1 MKRSVKRFVSLLLV
15 TVMVLSTNVSYA
27 FANEIPAS
35 DMSGETI
42 EIQSDLQTVSD
53 SANGDVSG
61 DLNQSG
67 QSSDALSESEPEISE
82 PEVSETVTEPVI
94 TEENTVVD
102 DSEEGSLTDAKQ
114 TLEEDIDTTLE
125 SVVEEESEIEEELQS
140 ELDSNMP
147 GRNNITEFK
156 ILHSYN
162 ERVDI
167 CFNVDNSVENYIKKL
182 APNERLMLGVHMGFD
197 ASELL
202 NKGLKA
208 NELVSSKVVNNVGS
222 MSGPCPLIY
231 IGDAINPRGDRNGD
245 GEFYINITDIY
256 QGGTVFPEPYDEK
269 IKANFSFQFIIL
281 DADNKEVRYGEKTQ
295 NEADSCTITSRT
307 TITFDANGGTMSHL
321 DERNI
326 AYEVDEAGAY
336 TSETYEYF
344 FDSDSGK
351 WGVSIDRV
359 DALDPHREG
368 SVFLGWYDS
377 KDEEYP
383 YDFFPTN
390 ETRVYKA
397 KWRDTFKNI
406 PVEFYGAKNYAVAV
420 EKYDLKD
427 KSWTTLDVDGD
438 TFSFKADEGETYRFK
453 ITPAEG
459 YEFDHKGYIESSVGR
474 IFFNWADECFELKLD
489 EFLGWRDSAPDKII
503 IYPTVVPVQAEDEQ
517 YSYVYYNPDAAKVII
532 TEKNNEKNVIEPV
545 SEGYDRNRIKGFYL
559 LKTGK
564 EYRVTISCN
573 DNYKFND
580 NGICVDS
587 YDSVKDHWTKGKPV
601 NTNTRNTYSFT
612 FKAGKK
618 EIRVNSDPLYS
629 PIVKVMNSEG
639 EYEEIIPVKGIYNVK
654 YTDDIKLYLKRG
666 NWFAKLVNKI
676 TDGTELLNY
685 WPVDKEDNGFWLKFL
700 DEKEQTFYKEYY
712 GKTLKVE
719 MYDPENQY
727 GTRVGYGPKATFKL
741 KVSTP
746 ITSTTVNGVTKV
758 DGRQT
763 LSPALGE
770 EKVCTVSV
778 NPGASI
784 ENLGFKYSDGTTE
797 CSFLETKIENGK
809 LYVKAKAGCRDGQKV
824 DIILYDTEN
833 PIKWDKQDVTNGKIT
848 VTTAE
853 PAWAKTAPTVTLASA
868 NDIKLEFNVK
878 APKGLALDNNYWI
891 AVKLAPNNKTKTEDS
906 GYSINEDVSYFHVN
920 DDGTIPPIVV
930 NVFKK
935 DDSSIVETLGKG
947 FGTSLDAMVS
957 FMTTEGGA
965 DPTETSKIL
974 VAGADKKITV
984 ATKEPYYADKIT
996 LKKGETKLYA
1006 GDKDKIVATVDFGK
1020 NATYTRAEDWEI
1032 LNESA
1037 LSGKGIIA
1045 AKEGDNKVKIS
1056 VANVTPVGK
1065 YTVEVGTKGNGV
1077 PAKASVQIEVAQTAK
1092 TLDVGISQLNIYH
1105 NPKKDITAKVKP
1117 VMYDQDGK
1125 VIKSAKFTYK
1135 IVKGDEPLSATEKT
1149 LTVNSSGA
1157 VKVAK
1162 GFVLDSDSEYK
1173 LIVTGTA
1180 GKTVDAD
1187 PVTIKIIEANP
1198 KIKSIAIGDTAVE
1211 ANSKITLK
1219 DYFAIVEKLLTK
1231 EDNSLDYLPATIGL
1245 ADDIDTDAIVIKE
1258 DKGGETFRVEDLS
1271 VIKEVKIPNPAYITK
1286 TGKIAIS
1293 VTTIAGTKT
1302 EIKFNIV
1309 ADTDATYDTLEVSTI
1324 DGTEP
1329 IEPDAGSAGKIWTV
1343 KGSTLQNYVIYLKN
1357 SDGTETTKKN
1367 ISGDKLSVSG
1377 AKIVKNWHGDCIQ
1390 IVMTSKTAT
1399 ITRKHGSTKVGTY
1412 YITNDAFDLKAP
1424 KVTADKN
1431 SKLYTNFDTPQTVNY
1446 TLGKVY
1452 DELKRLDHLR
1462 ISSTNADINE
1472 WIQSG
1477 NIVYNVLDKKTFSIT
1492 VQGEASKVK
1501 AAKYPITVEFVDG
1514 GGASICPATTTNLEF
1529 KTLKK
1534 RFKPVTSYTMSD
1546 SDMTSVVFKAS
1557 SSAGVNS
1564 IVLNSILNDNIKG
1577 KYNSIANILE
1587 VDNVTEKGPYLK
1599 IKNGASLA
1607 SAGKSITGYVKY
1619 TVKYADG
1626 SHEDKL
1632 DKVTIKIAKNVRK
1645 YTSDTKKILLADVGE
1660 PIKGIQ
1666 VYADKQPVKIV
1677 NANIIKTTD
1686 KDKVSLLDCDDG
1698 KLSIVL
1704 NDKVVKKTGEVK
1716 LTVNVIPEGSLWAGE
1731 SSVDEKN
1738 SIPVAVKINV
1748 AANNIKDKVR
1758 VDTKTLY
1765 EFEDGED
1772 TVLGKYTSN
1781 LAVPCIVESISGSLS
1796 ESGKE
1801 YLKAEPEV
1809 WGEFKITVYTDKVPP
1824 KKKGKT
1830 VSLPITFKFGDGYK
1844 DEMYN
1849 IKVKLP
1855 D

>member
-140 ELDSNMP
+140 DLDSTMP
-147 GRNNITEFK
+147 GRNNITDFR

-167 CFNVDNSVENYIKKL
+167 CFNVDDSVENYIKKL
-182 APNERLMLGVHMGFD
+182 APNESLWLGVHMGFD
-197 ASELL
+197 ASELSDKVL
-202 NKGLKA
+202 TE
-208 NELVSSKVVNNVGS
+208 NEKVGDSVGS
-222 MSGPCPLIY
+222 MSGPCPLII
-231 IGDAINPRGDRNGD
+231 IGDASNPEGYRNGD
-245 GEFYINITDIY
+245 GIFYINITDIY
-256 QGGTVFPEPYDEK
+256 KGGTVFPEPYDKE
-269 IKANFSFQFIIL
+269 IKANFSFQFIVL
-281 DADNKEVRYGEKTQ
+281 DQDGNEVRYGEVTQ

-307 TITFDANGGTMSHL
+307 TITFDANGGTMAHL

-326 AYEVDEAGAY
+326 AYEGKAGAY

-390 ETRVYKA
+390 ETRVYQA

-459 YEFDHKGYIESSVGR
+459 YEFDHKGYIDFSVGR
-474 IFFNWADECFELKLD
+474 AFFNPADECFEFKLD

-503 IYPTVVPVQAEDEQ
+503 IYPEVVPAQAEDEQ

-532 TEKNNEKNVIEPV
+532 TEKNNEGNVIEPV

-559 LKTGK
+559 LKTGT
-564 EYRVTISCN
+564 EYKVTISCN

-580 NGICVDS
+580 NGICVNS
-587 YDSVKDHWTKGKPV
+587 YDSKGNCTPGKHV

-618 EIRVNSDPLYS
+618 EIFVNSDPLYS
-629 PIVKVMNSEG
+629 PIVKVKNSEG
-639 EYEEIIPVKGIYNVK
+639 VYEEIKPVKGIYNVK
-654 YTDDIKLYLKRG
+654 YTDDIKLFLQRG
-666 NWFAKLVNKI
+666 NWTAKLVNKI
-676 TDGTELLNY
+676 KDGTKVLNDWY
-685 WPVDKEDNGFWLKFL
+685 VKTPDNGFWLKFL
-700 DEKEQTFYKEYY
+700 DKDTQKFYKEYY
-712 GKTLKVE
+712 GKTLSVE

-727 GTRVGYGPKATFKL
+727 GTRAGYGPKATFKL

-778 NPGASI
+778 NSGASI
-784 ENLGFKYSDGTTE
+784 ENLGFMYSDGTTGE
-797 CSFLETKIENGK
+797 TTDVCSFLDTRIENGK
-809 LYVKAKAGCRDGQKV
+809 LYVKAKAGCRAGQTV
-824 DIILYDTEN
+824 DIILYDKEN
-833 PIKWDKQDVTNGKIT
+833 PIKGANQDVTNGKIT
-848 VTTAE
+848 VTTAA
-853 PAWAKTAPTVTLASA
+853 PAWAKTAPTVSLAAA

-878 APKGLALDNNYWI
+878 APKGLVLDNNYWI
-891 AVKLAPNNKTKTEDS
+891 AVKLAPNDKTKTEDS
-906 GYSINEDVSYFHVN
+906 GYSINDNVSYFHVN
-920 DDGTIPPIVV
+920 DDGTIPRIVV
-930 NVFKK
+930 NVFKN
-935 DDSSIVETLGKG
+935 DSSIVDTLGKG

-957 FMTTEGGA
+957 FMTTEGGV
-965 DPTETSKIL
+965 DPRIDPERIL
-974 VAGADKKITV
+974 VEGADKKITV

-996 LKKGETKLYA
+996 LKKGVTKLYA
-1006 GDKDKIVATVDFGK
+1006 GDEDKIVATVDFGK
-1020 NATYTRAEDWEI
+1020 NATYTRAEDWKI
-1032 LNESA
+1032 LNAEA
-1037 LSGKGIIA
+1037 LSGKGITA
-1045 AKEGDNKVKIS
+1045 AQEGDNKVKIS
-1056 VANVTPVGK
+1056 VADVTPVGK
-1065 YTVEVGTKGNGV
+1065 YTVEVGTIGNGV

-1092 TLDVGISQLNIYH
+1092 TLNVGISQLNIYH

-1125 VIKSAKFTYK
+1125 EIKSAKFTYK
-1135 IVKGDEPLSATEKT
+1135 IEKNGEPLPATATT
-1149 LTVNSSGA
+1149 LTVKSGV
-1157 VKVAK
+1157 VKVPK
-1162 GFVLDSDSEYK
+1162 GFVLESGAEYK
-1173 LIVTGTA
+1173 LIVTGTV
-1180 GKTVDAD
+1180 GKTVEAD
-1187 PVTIKIIEANP
+1187 PVIINIIEANP
-1198 KIKSIAIGDTAVE
+1198 KIKSIMIGDTAVK

-1219 DYFAIVEKLLTK
+1219 DYFAIVEKLSTK

-1245 ADDIDTDAIVIKE
+1245 ADGIDTDAIVIKE
-1258 DKGGETFRVEDLS
+1258 DKGGEVFRVEDLS
-1271 VIKEVKIPNPAYITK
+1271 VIKEVEIPNPAYITK

-1309 ADTDATYDTLEVSTI
+1309 ADTSTTYDALEVSAI

-1343 KGSTLQNYVIYLKN
+1343 KGSTLQNYVINLKN
-1357 SDGTETTKKN
+1357 SSNETETTKKN

-1399 ITRKHGSTKVGTY
+1399 ITRKHGSKIVGTY
-1412 YITNDAFDLKAP
+1412 SITNDAFKLKAP
-1424 KVTADKN
+1424 KVTADRN
-1431 SKLYTNFDTPQTVNY
+1431 SKLYTNFGDDQTVNY
-1446 TLGKVY
+1446 TLDKVY
-1452 DELKRLDHLR
+1452 DDLNRLDHLR

-1477 NIVYNVLDKKTFSIT
+1477 NIFYNVLDKKTFSIT
-1492 VQGEASKVK
+1492 VRGEASKVK

-1514 GGASICPATTTNLEF
+1514 EGASIFPATTTNLEF

-1534 RFKPVTSYTMSD
+1534 SFKPVTSYTMSD

-1557 SSAGVNS
+1557 SSAGVKS
-1564 IVLNSILNDNIKG
+1564 IVLDSILNDNIKG
-1577 KYNSIANILE
+1577 KYNSIAYILG
-1587 VDNVTEKGPYLK
+1587 VDNVTANGPYLK
-1599 IKNGASLA
+1599 IQDVTSLPG
-1607 SAGKSITGYVKY
+1607 AGKSITGYVKY
-1619 TVKYADG
+1619 IVNYADG

-1666 VYADKQPVKIV
+1666 VYADKQPVNIV
-1677 NANIIKTTD
+1677 NADILNSTEKA
-1686 KDKVSLLDCDDG
+1686 KVSSLNYTDG
-1698 KLSIVL
+1698 KLSITL
-1704 NDKVVKKTGEVK
+1704 KDDVVTKAKPVK

-1765 EFEDGED
+1765 EFDEGEN
-1772 TVLGKYTSN
+1772 TVVGEYTSN
-1781 LAVPCIVESISGSLS
+1781 LAVPCEVESISGSLS

-1801 YLKAEPEV
+1801 YLKAEIGV
-1809 WGEFKITVYTDKVPP
+1809 WGEFKITVVTGNVPE

-1830 VSLPITFKFGDGYK
+1830 VRLPITFEFGDGYK
-1844 DEMYN
+1844 DETYTIN
-1849 IKVKLP
+1849 VKLP
-1855 D
+1855 N

>member
-125 SVVEEESEIEEELQS
+125 SVVEEESELEELQS
-140 ELDSNMP
+140 ELDATMP
-147 GRNNITEFK
+147 GRNNITDFR

-182 APNERLMLGVHMGFD
+182 APNERLMLEVHMGFD
-197 ASELL
+197 ASELSDNDL
-202 NKGLKA
+202 TE
-208 NELVSSKVVNNVGS
+208 NEKVENPVGS
-222 MSGPCPLIY
+222 MSGPCSPILIGNTTNPL
-231 IGDAINPRGDRNGD
+231 GDRNGD
-245 GEFYINITDIY
+245 GIFYINITDIY
-256 QGGTVFPEPYDEK
+256 KGGTVFPEPYDKK
-269 IKANFSFQFIIL
+269 IKANFSFQFIVL
-281 DADNKEVRYGEKTQ
+281 DQDGNEVRYGKKTQ
-295 NEADSCTITSRT
+295 DEDDSCTITSRT

-321 DERNI
+321 DKRYI
-326 AYEVDEAGAY
+326 AYEGKDGAY

-344 FDSDSGK
+344 FDKDSGK
-351 WGVSIDRV
+351 WSVSINKVED
-359 DALDPHREG
+359 LDPHKEG

-377 KDEEYP
+377 KDENSEYP
-383 YDFFPTN
+383 YEFPTN
-390 ETRVYKA
+390 DTRVYKA

-427 KSWTTLDVDGD
+427 QSWTTLDVDGD

-453 ITPAEG
+453 ITPDVG
-459 YEFDHKGYIESSVGR
+459 YEFDNKGYIDCSVGR
-474 IFFNWADECFELKLD
+474 TFFNYADECFVLNLD
-489 EFLGWRDSAPDKII
+489 KFLGWRDSAPEKII
-503 IYPTVVPVQAEDEQ
+503 IYPEVVPAQAEDEQ

-532 TEKNNEKNVIEPV
+532 TEKNNEGNVIEPV

-564 EYRVTISCN
+564 EYKVTISCN
-573 DNYKFND
+573 ANYKFND
-580 NGICVDS
+580 RGIGVQDYNNDEGYFKKAQYS
-587 YDSVKDHWTKGKPV
+587 
-601 NTNTRNTYSFT
+601 NQNTRKTYSSTFT
-612 FKAGKK
+612 AGRKTI
-618 EIRVNSDPLYS
+618 EVNSDPLYS
-629 PIVKVMNSEG
+629 PKVKVKNSEG
-639 EYEEIIPVKGIYNVK
+639 EYEEKAPVNGIYNVK
-654 YTDDIKLYLKRG
+654 YTDDIKLFLQRG
-666 NWFAKLVNKI
+666 NWNAKLVNKI
-676 TDGTELLNY
+676 KDGTKVLNY

-700 DEKEQTFYKEYY
+700 DEETQDFYKEYY
-712 GKTLKVE
+712 GKTLSVE

-746 ITSTTVNGVTKV
+746 ITSTTVKGVTNV
-758 DGRQT
+758 GGRQT

-778 NPGASI
+778 NSGASI
-784 ENLGFKYSDGTTE
+784 ENLEFMYSDGTTGE
-797 CSFLETKIENGK
+797 TTDVCSFLDTRIENGK
-809 LYVKAKAGCRDGQKV
+809 LYVKAKAGCRAGQTV
-824 DIILYDTEN
+824 DIILYDKEN
-833 PIKWDKQDVTNGKIT
+833 PIKGANQDVTNGKIT
-848 VTTAE
+848 VTTAA
-853 PAWAKTAPTVTLASA
+853 PAWAKTAPTVSLASA

-878 APKGLALDNNYWI
+878 APKGLVLDDNYWI
-891 AVKLAPNNKTKTEDS
+891 AVKLAPNNKTKIKDS
-906 GYSINEDVSYFHVN
+906 DYSINENVSYFHV
-920 DDGTIPPIVV
+920 DSDGTIPPIVV

-935 DDSSIVETLGKG
+935 NDSSIVETLGKG

-996 LKKGETKLYA
+996 LKKGVTKLYA
-1006 GDKDKIVATVDFGK
+1006 GDEDKIVATVDFGK
-1020 NATYTRAEDWEI
+1020 NATYTRAEDWKI
-1032 LNESA
+1032 LNKSE
-1037 LSGKGIIA
+1037 LEEKGITA
-1045 AKEGDNKVKIS
+1045 AQEGDNKVKIS
-1056 VANVTPVGK
+1056 VAETTPVGK
-1065 YTVEVGTKGNGV
+1065 YTVEVGTIGNGV
-1077 PAKASVQIEVAQTAK
+1077 SAKASVQIEVAQTAK
-1092 TLDVGISQLNIYH
+1092 TLNVGISQLNIYH

-1135 IVKGDEPLSATEKT
+1135 IEKNGEPLPATDKT
-1149 LTVNSSGA
+1149 LTVKSSGE

-1162 GFVLDSDSEYK
+1162 GFALESGAVYK
-1173 LIVTGTA
+1173 LIATGTV
-1180 GKTVDAD
+1180 GKTVAA

-1198 KIKSIAIGDTAVE
+1198 KIESIKIGGPDGTDVE
-1211 ANSKITLK
+1211 TISDITLK
-1219 DYFAIVEKLLTK
+1219 DYFEIVEKLSTK

-1245 ADDIDTDAIVIKE
+1245 ADDIKKDEIVIYE
-1258 DKGGETFRVEDLS
+1258 DKNNTTTRVEDLS

-1293 VTTIAGTKT
+1293 VTTMAGITKKI
-1302 EIKFNIV
+1302 EFNIV
-1309 ADTDATYDTLEVSTI
+1309 ADTDTKYDALVVS
-1324 DGTEP
+1324 DGTKS
-1329 IEPDAGSAGKIWTV
+1329 IDPDAGSDGNIWTV
-1343 KGSTLQNYVIYLKN
+1343 KGSTLQNYVIYLKDS
-1357 SDGTETTKKN
+1357 SDEKETTKKN
-1367 ISGDKLSVSG
+1367 ISGDKLSVKG

-1399 ITRKHGSTKVGTY
+1399 ITRKRGKTTVGTY
-1412 YITNDAFDLKAP
+1412 SITNNAFKLKAP
-1424 KVTADKN
+1424 KVTADRN
-1431 SKLYTNFDTPQTVNY
+1431 SKLYTNFGDVQTVNY
-1446 TLGKVY
+1446 TLDKVY
-1452 DELKRLDHLR
+1452 DDLDRLDHLR

-1477 NIVYNVLDKKTFSIT
+1477 DIFYNVLDKKTFSIT
-1492 VQGEASKVK
+1492 VRGEASKVK

-1514 GGASICPATTTNLEF
+1514 EGASIFPATTTNLEF

-1534 RFKPVTSYTMSD
+1534 SFKPVTSYTMSD

-1557 SSAGVNS
+1557 SSAGVKS
-1564 IVLNSILNDNIKG
+1564 IVLDSILNDNIKG
-1577 KYNSIANILE
+1577 KYNSIAYILG
-1587 VDNVTEKGPYLK
+1587 VDNVTANGPYLK
-1599 IKNGASLA
+1599 IQDVTSLPG
-1607 SAGKSITGYVKY
+1607 AGKSITGYVKY
-1619 TVKYADG
+1619 IVNYADG

-1632 DKVTIKIAKNVRK
+1632 DKVKINIKKHVRN
-1645 YTSDTKKILLADVGE
+1645 YTSDTKKILLANVGE

-1666 VYADKQPVKIV
+1666 VYADKQPVNIV
-1677 NANIIKTTD
+1677 NAAIINTTD
-1686 KDKVSLLDCDDG
+1686 KAKVSSLVCNNG

-1704 NDKVVKKTGEVK
+1704 KADVVKKAETVK
-1716 LTVNVIPEGSLWAGE
+1716 LTVNVIPKGSLWAGE

-1748 AANNIKDKVR
+1748 VR
-1758 VDTKTLY
+1758 
-1765 EFEDGED
+1765 
-1772 TVLGKYTSN
+1772 
-1781 LAVPCIVESISGSLS
+1781 
-1796 ESGKE
+1796 
-1801 YLKAEPEV
+1801 
-1809 WGEFKITVYTDKVPP
+1809 
-1824 KKKGKT
+1824 
-1830 VSLPITFKFGDGYK
+1830 
-1844 DEMYN
+1844 
-1849 IKVKLP
+1849 
-1855 D
+1855 

>member
-27 FANEIPAS
+27 FASEIPAS

-61 DLNQSG
+61 DLNQSE

-82 PEVSETVTEPVI
+82 TVTESVI
-94 TEENTVVD
+94 TEDNTVVD

-140 ELDSNMP
+140 GLDSNMP
-147 GRNNITEFK
+147 GRDNITDFK

-162 ERVDI
+162 ECVDI
-167 CFNVDNSVENYIKKL
+167 CFNVDNSVENYIKNNL
-182 APNERLMLGVHMGFD
+182 ASGERLMLGVHMGFD
-197 ASELL
+197 ASELSD
-202 NKGLKA
+202 KGLTE
-208 NELVSSKVVNNVGS
+208 NEKVVDSVGS
-222 MSGPCPLIY
+222 MSGPCPRIL
-231 IGDAINPRGDRNGD
+231 IGDTSNPRGDRNGD
-245 GEFYINITDIY
+245 EEFYINITDIY
-256 QGGTVFPEPYDEK
+256 KEGTVFSEPYDKE
-269 IKANFSFQFIIL
+269 IKANFSFQFIVL
-281 DADNKEVRYGEKTQ
+281 DEGGNEVRHGEATQ
-295 NEADSCTITSRT
+295 HEADSCMITSSYAN
-307 TITFDANGGTMSHL
+307 TITFDADGGTIPYW
-321 DERNI
+321 DERCI
-326 AYEVDEAGAY
+326 TYKGAPGAC
-336 TSETYEYF
+336 TSQTYGYF
-344 FDSDSGK
+344 KSGTE
-351 WGVSIDRV
+351 WGVSIDSV
-359 DALDPHREG
+359 DYLYPYKEG
-368 SVFLGWYDS
+368 YVFLGWYDS
-377 KDEEYP
+377 KGEEYP
-383 YDFFPTN
+383 YQKFPTN

-397 KWRDTFKNI
+397 KWRDAFTNI
-406 PVEFYGAKNYAVAV
+406 PVEFYGANYTV
-420 EKYDLKD
+420 EKYDSLD
-427 KSWTTLDVDGD
+427 PWTLNAKGD
-438 TFSFKADEGETYRFK
+438 TISFNADEGKTYRLK
-453 ITPAEG
+453 ITPDDG
-459 YEFDHKGYIESSVGR
+459 YELDDVYPNINSSVG
-474 IFFNWADECFELKLD
+474 FTYLSDDGEYYVFELGESLR
-489 EFLGWRDSAPDKII
+489 WRDSAPEKII
-503 IYPTVVPVQAEDEQ
+503 IEPAVVRARTEDEQ
-517 YSYVYYNPDAAKVII
+517 YSYVIYNPDAAKVII
-532 TEKNNEKNVIEPV
+532 TEENNKDNVIEPV
-545 SEGYDRNRIKGFYL
+545 SEGIYYNNQIKGFYL
-559 LKTGK
+559 LKTGTK
-564 EYRVTISCN
+564 YRVTISCN
-573 DNYKFND
+573 ANYKFND
-580 NGICVDS
+580 RGIGVRDYNNDEGYFKKAQYS
-587 YDSVKDHWTKGKPV
+587 
-601 NTNTRNTYSFT
+601 NQNTRKTYSSTFT
-612 FKAGKK
+612 AGRKTI
-618 EIRVNSDPLYS
+618 EVNSDPLYS
-629 PIVKVMNSEG
+629 PKVKVKNSEG
-639 EYEEIIPVKGIYNVK
+639 EYEEIAPVKGIYNVK
-654 YTDDIKLYLKRG
+654 YTDDIKLFLQRG
-666 NWFAKLVNKI
+666 NWNAKLVNKI
-676 TDGTELLNY
+676 KDGTKVLNDWY
-685 WPVDKEDNGFWLKFL
+685 VKTEDNGFWLKFL
-700 DEKEQTFYKEYY
+700 DEKTQEFYKEYY
-712 GKTLKVE
+712 GKTLSVE

-727 GTRVGYGPKATFKL
+727 GTRGGYGPKATFKL

-770 EKVCTVSV
+770 EKVYTVSV
-778 NPGASI
+778 NSGASI

-797 CSFLETKIENGK
+797 CSFLDTRIENGK
-809 LYVKAKAGCRDGQKV
+809 LYVKANAGCRVGKTV
-824 DIILYDTEN
+824 DIILYDKEN

-853 PAWAKTAPTVTLASA
+853 PAWAKTAPTVSLASA

-935 DDSSIVETLGKG
+935 NDSSIVETLGKG

-965 DPTETSKIL
+965 DPITDPETSNIL
-974 VAGADKKITV
+974 VAGADKKMTV

-1020 NATYTRAEDWEI
+1020 NATYTRKEDWEI

-1037 LSGKGIIA
+1037 LSGKGITA
-1045 AKEGDNKVKIS
+1045 AQEDDNKVKIS
-1056 VANVTPVGK
+1056 VAETTPVGK

-1092 TLDVGISQLNIYH
+1092 TLNVGISQLNIYH

-1135 IVKGDEPLSATEKT
+1135 IEIVKNGEPLPATDKT
-1149 LTVNSSGA
+1149 LTVKSGV

-1162 GFVLDSDSEYK
+1162 GFVLDSDAEYK
-1173 LIVTGTA
+1173 LIVTGTV
-1180 GKTVDAD
+1180 GKTVKAD
-1187 PVTIKIIEANP
+1187 PVTINIIEANP
-1198 KIKSIAIGDTAVE
+1198 KIESIEIGGTDVE
-1211 ANSKITLK
+1211 TISDITLE
-1219 DYFAIVEKLLTK
+1219 DYFAIVEKLSTK
-1231 EDNSLDYLPATIGL
+1231 GDEALDYLPATIGL
-1245 ADDIDTDAIVIKE
+1245 SDDIKKEAIVIKE
-1258 DKGGETFRVEDLS
+1258 DKDGENTVDLS

-1293 VTTIAGTKT
+1293 VTTLAGITKKI
-1302 EIKFNIV
+1302 EFKIV
-1309 ADTDATYDTLEVSTI
+1309 ADTDTKYDALVVS
-1324 DGTEP
+1324 DGTKS
-1329 IEPDAGSAGKIWTV
+1329 IDPDAGSDGKIWTV

-1357 SDGTETTKKN
+1357 SSNKTETTKKN
-1367 ISGDKLSVSG
+1367 ISGDKLSVKG
-1377 AKIVKNWHGDCIQ
+1377 AKIVKKWHDDCIQ
-1390 IVMTSKTAT
+1390 IVMTSKKAT
-1399 ITRKHGSTKVGTY
+1399 ITRKHGGTY
-1412 YITNDAFDLKAP
+1412 SITNDAFKLKAP
-1424 KVTADKN
+1424 KVTADRN
-1431 SKLYTNFDTPQTVNY
+1431 SKLYTNFDTTQTVNY
-1446 TLGKVY
+1446 TLDKVY
-1452 DELKRLDHLR
+1452 DDLHLR

-1472 WIQSG
+1472 WIQNENSK
-1477 NIVYNVLDKKTFSIT
+1477 IVVSELNGKTFSIS
-1492 VQGEASKVK
+1492 VKGDASKVK
-1501 AAKYPITVEFVDG
+1501 AAKYPITVEFVDSDG
-1514 GGASICPATTTNLEF
+1514 TSICPATTTNLEF

-1534 RFKPVTSYTMSD
+1534 SFKPVTSYTMSD

-1557 SSAGVNS
+1557 SSAGVKS
-1564 IVLNSILNDNIKG
+1564 IVLDSILNDNIKG
-1577 KYNSIANILE
+1577 KYNSIADIFG
-1587 VDNVTEKGPYLK
+1587 VDNNTLK
-1599 IKNGASLA
+1599 IQNVTSLPG
-1607 SAGKSITGYVKY
+1607 AGKSITGYVKY
-1619 TVKYADG
+1619 TVNYADG
-1626 SHEDKL
+1626 SQEDKL

-1686 KDKVSLLDCDDG
+1686 KAKVSSLKCVDG
-1698 KLSIVL
+1698 KLSIAL
-1704 NDKVVKKTGEVK
+1704 KDDVVTKARTVK
-1716 LTVNVIPEGSLWAGE
+1716 LTVNVIPKGSLWAGE

-1758 VDTKTLY
+1758 VDTKTVY
-1765 EFEDGED
+1765 EFEEGEKK
-1772 TVLGKYTSN
+1772 VVGKYTSN

-1801 YLKAEPEV
+1801 YLKAEPEA